1 MDKEKEQ
8 LERVGPLEEPLMK
21 NIVTEEDS
29 LSMSDTD
36 SEIPDSPVPINAPI
50 YRIFGRERPIHMVL
64 GGGKPADVLLWRD
77 KKVTAGLVG
86 VVTVI
91 WLLFGFGHC
100 RLLTF
105 VCRGSILFLLLS
117 FVWSNALNR
126 SPEKIVEIY
135 IPEKPLLQAASAFTF
150 EVNCALATLRSI
162 ALERDI
168 KNFAL
173 VLLFSLFV
181 CLLHHSLKLFTFV
194 SETKVVIGL
203 WLISIIGNWFSFLT
217 LLYICFV
224 LIHTVPKLYEKYED
238 EIDPIAEKA
247 VIEMKKHFQ
256 VFEAKFLSK
265 IHH

>member
-1 MDKEKEQ
+1 MEKEEEK

-21 NIVTEEDS
+21 NIVPEEDS

-50 YRIFGRERPIHMVL
+50 YRMFGRERPIHMVL
-64 GGGKPADVLLWRD
+64 GGAADVLLWRD

-86 VVTVI
+86 AVTVI

-105 VCRGSILFLLLS
+105 VCRGSILFVILS

-126 SPEKIVEIY
+126 SPEKIMEIY
-135 IPEKPLLQAASAFTF
+135 IPEKPLLQAASALTF

-173 VLLFSLFV
+173 V
-181 CLLHHSLKLFTFV
+181 
-194 SETKVVIGL
+194 VIGL
-203 WLISIIGNWFSFLT
+203 WLVSIIGSWFSFLS
-217 LLYICFV
+217 LIYICKYTKLVLILLFCLFRDYVLDSSPTGFV

-256 VFEAKFLSK
+256 VLEAKFLSK
-265 IHH
+265 SHHH

>member
-1 MDKEKEQ
+1 MEKEEEK

-21 NIVTEEDS
+21 NIVPEEDS

-50 YRIFGRERPIHMVL
+50 YRMFGRERPIHMVL
-64 GGGKPADVLLWRD
+64 GGAADVLLWRD

-86 VVTVI
+86 AVTVI

-105 VCRGSILFLLLS
+105 CDLFGNMKI
-117 FVWSNALNR
+117 FKR
-126 SPEKIVEIY
+126 SPEKIMEIY
-135 IPEKPLLQAASAFTF
+135 IPEKPLLQAASALTF

-173 VLLFSLFV
+173 V
-181 CLLHHSLKLFTFV
+181 
-194 SETKVVIGL
+194 VIGL
-203 WLISIIGNWFSFLT
+203 WLVSIIGSWFSFLS
-217 LLYICFV
+217 LIYICFV

-256 VFEAKFLSK
+256 VLEAKFLSK
-265 IHH
+265 SHHH

>member
-1 MDKEKEQ
+1 METEKEK

-21 NIVTEEDS
+21 NIVPEEES
-29 LSMSDTD
+29 LSLSDTD

-50 YRIFGRERPIHMVL
+50 YRMFGRERPIHMVL
-64 GGGKPADVLLWRD
+64 GGVDGVIFVEAADVLLWRD

-86 VVTVI
+86 AVTVI

-117 FVWSNALNR
+117 FVWSNALNK
-126 SPEKIVEIY
+126 STENIMEIY
-135 IPEKPLLQAASAFTF
+135 IPEKPLLQAASALTF
-150 EVNCALATLRSI
+150 EVNCAFATLRSI

-173 VLLFSLFV
+173 V
-181 CLLHHSLKLFTFV
+181 
-194 SETKVVIGL
+194 EVVIGL
-203 WLISIIGNWFSFLT
+203 WLVSIIGNWFSFLS

-265 IHH
+265 IQH

>member
-1 MDKEKEQ
+1 
-8 LERVGPLEEPLMK
+8 MK

-64 GGGKPADVLLWRD
+64 GGAADVLLWRD

-86 VVTVI
+86 ALTVI
-91 WLLFGFGHC
+91 WLLFGFEHC

-105 VCRGSILFLLLS
+105 CLSWIESISASLIRL
-117 FVWSNALNR
+117 VQC
-126 SPEKIVEIY
+126 PQQKIVEIY
-135 IPEKPLLQAASAFTF
+135 IPEKPLLQAASALTF

-162 ALERDI
+162 ALE
-168 KNFAL
+168 KHQKLCTGTTFL
-173 VLLFSLFV
+173 VFFV

-224 LIHTVPKLYEKYED
+224 LIHTVPKLYDKYED

>member
-1 MDKEKEQ
+1 METEKEK

-21 NIVTEEDS
+21 NIVPEEES
-29 LSMSDTD
+29 LSLSDTD

-86 VVTVI
+86 AVTVI

-126 SPEKIVEIY
+126 SPEKIMEIY
-135 IPEKPLLQAASAFTF
+135 IPEKPLLQAASALTF
-150 EVNCALATLRSI
+150 EINCAFATLRSI

-173 VLLFSLFV
+173 V
-181 CLLHHSLKLFTFV
+181 
-194 SETKVVIGL
+194 VIGL
-203 WLISIIGNWFSFLT
+203 WLVSIIGSWFSFLS
-217 LLYICFV
+217 LLYICFL

-256 VFEAKFLSK
+256 VFEAKVLNK
-265 IHH
+265 VLQTLALT